1 MRPRLSGGEIVIA
14 CSATRTTPMTSRN
27 HLRGESENP
36 VSKARYNA
44 VICSINAD
52 GRDTNALEFTWKIYG
67 KRKTRGHTFQLK
79 SQTGFEIAGN
89 TDGSQRALRTGKR
102 RRRGALTRPNRSAA
116 LTTAVAETP
125 PLVVLTDSALT

>member
-1 MRPRLSGGEIVIA
+1 MRPRLSGGEIVSA
-14 CSATRTTPMTSRN
+14 CSTTRTTPMTSRN
-27 HLRGESENP
+27 HLRDEGENQ

-44 VICSINAD
+44 IICSINAD

-79 SQTGFEIAGN
+79 SQTGFGIAGN

-102 RRRGALTRPNRSAA
+102 RRRGALTRPN
-116 LTTAVAETP
+116 
-125 PLVVLTDSALT
+125 